1 MNSGY
6 SPKELKFGEDGR
18 QKLVTGIDQIS
29 KAVKSTLG
37 PRGNTVLIESQVHTH
52 GITVTKD
59 GVTVARAV
67 DLLDPV
73 ENLAVRIMKQAAEK
87 TATEAGDGTTTA
99 IVLTEALVKAGDSMI
114 EPMDNRTEILRE
126 VSDLGG
132 KLIDKL
138 KKKALKITPRR
149 LKDVAVISANND
161 KEIGKVIAQT
171 YSDVGEDGIVTVEK
185 SDSSETYSETTYGI
199 KIDRGF
205 SSPLFINNQKK
216 DECIFEDV
224 HILVSDAE
232 ITNILQIEAVLKPII
247 NEHKK
252 FLIIAPAQSNVVNT
266 LAANVMK
273 SGLSL
278 CHITPPNFG
287 FKQHELM
294 QDIAVAVGAT
304 YFSEK
309 TGDDLSLITF
319 NDLGH
324 ASKVIVGRD
333 SSIVVKDKNEA
344 INVQDRVN
352 QLWDAHKLAKK
363 KDDKD
368 FILSR
373 IASLTGGIG
382 VIYVG
387 GRTDLEQKELYDRVD
402 DAVCAVRSAMQ
413 EGILPGSGLTL
424 YQLSLELQRQ
434 MKSIKS
440 PAKKIANAILGQA
453 LLAPIQQILENAG
466 KSFEDIYESDEY
478 LLTQLETPSWGY
490 DVKNEKYGDLL
501 RLGIIDP
508 MKVTKNALQN
518 AISVAT
524 TLLSTNAIIT
534 LARSIDYQEKSGDP
548 KNWKIKD
555 IK

>member
-18 QKLVTGIDQIS
+18 QKLVAGIDQIS

-59 GVTVARAV
+59 GVTVARSV

-126 VSDLGG
+126 VSDLGS

-161 KEIGKVIAQT
+161 KEIGKVIAAT

-232 ITNILQIEAVLKPII
+232 ITNILQIETVLKPII

-434 MKSIKS
+434 AKSIKS
-440 PAKKIANAILGQA
+440 PAKK
-453 LLAPIQQILENAG
+453 
-466 KSFEDIYESDEY
+466 
-478 LLTQLETPSWGY
+478 LLTQF
-490 DVKNEKYGDLL
+490 
-501 RLGIIDP
+501 
-508 MKVTKNALQN
+508 
-518 AISVAT
+518 
-524 TLLSTNAIIT
+524 
-534 LARSIDYQEKSGDP
+534 
-548 KNWKIKD
+548 
-555 IK
+555 

>member
-132 KLIDKL
+132 KLIHKL